1 MPPAILEMTYFE
13 EDGGEVVPELRL
25 RIGGEDNNGIVGYV
39 KLSEGPSDCE
49 EEQAI
54 GVVAEPSSPR
64 TEGCLWK
71 WFKLVVLCIFLA
83 LLAAVF
89 IKWVGP
95 FFMDKVD
102 FCSIK
107 LIAFCGNRLIV
118 VLELNNWVF
127 CVMGFCSITV
137 WLGFLWVE
145 LKFMEKSHLF
155 TCIFFFFGCFY
166 NVCKW
171 PRMSNYVSFEFRL

>member
-1 MPPAILEMTYFE
+1 MPPTILGMTYYE
-13 EDGGEVVPELRL
+13 EDGVEVVPELSL
-25 RIGGEDNNGIVGYV
+25 RIGGEDNNGVGGYV

-107 LIAFCGNRLIV
+107 LIAFCGNRLMV

-137 WLGFLWVE
+137 WFGFLWVE
-145 LKFMEKSHLF
+145 LKFMEKSYLF
-155 TCIFFFFGCFY
+155 TCNFYFYFLIF
-166 NVCKW
+166 V
-171 PRMSNYVSFEFRL
+171 LL